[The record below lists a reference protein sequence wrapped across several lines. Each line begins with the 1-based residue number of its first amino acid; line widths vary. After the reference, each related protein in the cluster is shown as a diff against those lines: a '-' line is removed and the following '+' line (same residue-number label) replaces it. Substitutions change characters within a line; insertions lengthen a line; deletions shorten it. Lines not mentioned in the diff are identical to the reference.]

1 MTSIFDQYEQ
11 AFQKSSVPSVADKS
25 PQVPTT
31 GFVNLKLEDET
42 PMFTK
47 QKVNF
52 APTNTITHLVVGGNT
67 IVLAMANNVLLRIN
81 LSAPDVLEEVKLPFK
96 LLNLF
101 MDPSGTHT
109 IATLE
114 GSEIVYLLPG
124 SAKTKS
130 LSKLKG
136 NFITSMCWTPMG
148 VVIFGTAKGDIVETE
163 IAQDY
168 NPYIKQLFTINK
180 RIFDIHYT
188 QNVDQSEESL
198 VLVSTVDRIYTFQGY
213 INKDKPVFSNMFLT
227 YLSRPES
234 FIQEKNSLKF
244 SHLRFFAPKDPSRSK
259 LYAWYVDRGLLIQE
273 LGSAEAP
280 VLVETAPGVVSFIL
294 TEFHVLLLYPDHV
307 TGVSLLSKQMVFEDY
322 YNETH
327 GRLVDIV
334 KDSVKG
340 RVWVIA
346 ESAVFRY
353 KVVREDRHV
362 WLMYTEQAKTEQDWV
377 RAKAAC
383 QDNPANLDIVTQK
396 QAQFNF
402 SCGEYEASAL
412 LWARTQA
419 GLETIALKFLQEWQV
434 DALRTYLKKKL
445 ERIHNE
451 DKAQITIIV
460 MWVMELYLYE
470 LGELR
475 SGGQESSEQ
484 YRILQT
490 NLDIFLALPQVTE
503 FINNHKTTVYDLI
516 SSHGDKY
523 NLIKLTIATK
533 DYERHIRHLIQEE
546 QYKDALSELCAK
558 KNPLLWQ
565 TFVPTLLQ
573 GAPKLTV
580 DTIISHKVQLDVD
593 QLLSSLMS
601 CADETV
607 QIRFL
612 EYSIYSGIQCQLQSV
627 HNFLVLLYAR
637 HNEDN
642 LNKYL
647 VMQGT
652 DPSLLN
658 YDVHYAL
665 RVCREYNRMR
675 ACVTICC
682 VLGLWEAAVDLALD
696 KLDVDV
702 AMETASLPSVHEG
715 GDLKRTLWLKIA
727 RHVIS
732 EGNDIKAAVSFLE
745 EAEELISIEDILPF
759 FSDFTCI
766 DQFKKAICDS
776 LEKYYKH
783 IVDLKD
789 EMSEATRS
797 AEEVRNDIQAC
808 GNRFYIVQ
816 NSDVCPLCE
825 VELVNNAFYIFPC
838 GHKFHSRCMIQ
849 NLDSEQ
855 RVTLETLSRT
865 GEDSISSSSTGEV
878 TYAAQGKNKAVD
890 LFLSRECP
898 FCGSHM
904 IELIDKPFINEE
916 DIERI
921 ALEWE

>member
-168 NPYIKQLFTINK
+168 NPYIKQ
-180 RIFDIHYT
+180 
-188 QNVDQSEESL
+188 
-198 VLVSTVDRIYTFQGY
+198 
-213 INKDKPVFSNMFLT
+213 
-227 YLSRPES
+227 
-234 FIQEKNSLKF
+234 
-244 SHLRFFAPKDPSRSK
+244 
-259 LYAWYVDRGLLIQE
+259 
-273 LGSAEAP
+273 
-280 VLVETAPGVVSFIL
+280 
-294 TEFHVLLLYPDHV
+294 
-307 TGVSLLSKQMVFEDY
+307 
-322 YNETH
+322 TH

-702 AMETASLPSVHEG
+702 AKETASLPSVHEG

-825 VELVNNAFYIFPC
+825 VQLVNNAFYIFPC